1 MLLKIISP
9 VAEVLSAEVESVEL
23 PGTKGRFEVLQGHAA
38 LISSL
43 ERGKIVYKVRGKV
56 ESVAVNSGFVEVS
69 DNVITVCIE

>member
-43 ERGKIVYKVRGKV
+43 ERGKIVYKVHGKV